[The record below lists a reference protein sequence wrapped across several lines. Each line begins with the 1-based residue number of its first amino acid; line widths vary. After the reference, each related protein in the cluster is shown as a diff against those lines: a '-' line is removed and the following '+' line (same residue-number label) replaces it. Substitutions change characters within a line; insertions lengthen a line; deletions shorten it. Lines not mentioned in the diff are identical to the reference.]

1 MLDPEAHARKEAPSV
16 GRRRFVLWLGG
27 AGLLPLASSLGSLI
41 GLSLGAADAGAQS
54 GAGAKAPAT
63 PPAGTPPAAGA
74 MTDKP
79 PEISDEA
86 RALHG
91 ILIARYGKDLDAT
104 QSQGLLEAV
113 EGGVGSG
120 KALRAKKLAN
130 SVEPGSP
137 FAATP
142 LPLSP
147 ASADAKGGR

>member
-1 MLDPEAHARKEAPSV
+1 MEARARKEAPSV

-27 AGLLPLASSLGSLI
+27 AGLLPLASSLGSIL
-41 GLSLGAADAGAQS
+41 GLSLGAADVGAQAGG
-54 GAGAKAPAT
+54 GAAKPGAT
-63 PPAGTPPAAGA
+63 PTTPPGA
-74 MTDKP
+74 MAP
-79 PEISDEA
+79 PGAMPNEPPKISDEA

-91 ILIARYGKDLDAT
+91 ILMARYGKDLDAT

-120 KALRAKKLAN
+120 GALRARKLAN

-142 LPLSP
+142 MPVD
-147 ASADAKGGR
+147 AAKGGR

>member
-41 GLSLGAADAGAQS
+41 GLSLGAADADAQ
-54 GAGAKAPAT
+54 AGKPAA
-63 PPAGTPPAAGA
+63 PPAGTPPAPGA
-74 MTDKP
+74 IADKP

-91 ILIARYGKDLDAT
+91 ILIARYGKDLDAM

-142 LPLSP
+142 LPSSP
-147 ASADAKGGR
+147 ASADAKGDR